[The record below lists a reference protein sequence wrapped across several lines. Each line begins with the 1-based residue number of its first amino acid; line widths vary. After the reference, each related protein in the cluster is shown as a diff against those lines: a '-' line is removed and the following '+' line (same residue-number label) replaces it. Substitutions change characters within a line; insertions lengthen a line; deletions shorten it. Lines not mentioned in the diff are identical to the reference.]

1 MAVTLVSINVL
12 DTNTRINSVLCFES
26 KSFPDGSALGFPIHL
41 SFGEVRTAIFG
52 SSGRGKTQNF
62 GPDDHR
68 DETGEIPLW
77 LCEDSR
83 FQEFFY
89 FHESFHEADF
99 QSAN

>member
-1 MAVTLVSINVL
+1 MAL
-12 DTNTRINSVLCFES
+12 
-26 KSFPDGSALGFPIHL
+26 PPIHL

-52 SSGRGKTQNF
+52 SSGRGKIQNF
-62 GPDDHR
+62 GFWLQSQK
-68 DETGEIPLW
+68 ETGEIPLW